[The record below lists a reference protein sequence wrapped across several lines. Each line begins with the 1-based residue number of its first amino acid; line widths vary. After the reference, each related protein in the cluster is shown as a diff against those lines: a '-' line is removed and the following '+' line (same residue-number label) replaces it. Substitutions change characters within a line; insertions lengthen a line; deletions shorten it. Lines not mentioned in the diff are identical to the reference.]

1 MSSDTPQ
8 PQADLIMSPTMAIIK
23 ILNSTAG
30 QLATGLF
37 FVLVIWM
44 VMMEPLLDKKESQD
58 ASDQKLR
65 SDLMTLL
72 NDAKEFTSHSKETA
86 ILLDK
91 IISER
96 LK

>member
-8 PQADLIMSPTMAIIK
+8 QPDLIMSPTMAIIK

-44 VMMEPLLDKKESQD
+44 VMMLPLLEKKDLQD
-58 ASDQKLR
+58 ASDQQLR
-65 SDLMTLL
+65 TDLTTLL
-72 NDAKEFTSHSKETA
+72 NDAKEFTAHSKETA

-91 IISER
+91 ILSER
-96 LK
+96 AQ